1 MTTESWLE
9 SKSTSPTITRETTT
23 WKFFENFLSFFFK
36 VPTSLTNTRDITLLS
51 NISCKGPSNWSLE
64 KYADLNENTSIE
76 VLILCDTLELRPVKI
91 DLREIQIPLP
101 LHGILLPENF
111 LSFFFRE
118 TIKFYKYRHPSHN
131 TQAGVYVLRAV
142 KVD

>member
-1 MTTESWLE
+1 M
-9 SKSTSPTITRETTT
+9 
-23 WKFFENFLSFFFK
+23 
-36 VPTSLTNTRDITLLS
+36 PTSLTNTRDITLLS

-101 LHGILLPENF
+101 LHEILLPENF
-111 LSFFFRE
+111 QKIF
-118 TIKFYKYRHPSHN
+118 
-131 TQAGVYVLRAV
+131 
-142 KVD
+142 

>member
-23 WKFFENFLSFFFK
+23 W
-36 VPTSLTNTRDITLLS
+36 
-51 NISCKGPSNWSLE
+51 

-118 TIKFYKYRHPSHN
+118 TIKFYKYRHPSFN